1 MTYDVVSSEILEE
14 DRETANHDGHWSNMP
29 SSLGNDPR
37 VKVVSS
43 LEQNSNLEIVGMS
56 LCEPCIGNL

>member
-14 DRETANHDGHWSNMP
+14 DREAANHDGHRSNMT
-29 SSLGNDPR
+29 SSLGNDAR

-43 LEQNSNLEIVGMS
+43 LEQNSNLKIVDMTHTV
-56 LCEPCIGNL
+56 